1 MAYLLK
7 ALELGAKKR
16 GNNNNENNIGNT
28 TNIRVVNLPQMTEAN
43 FIRSQRITEGYEKK
57 YRELQRIN
65 QRLAQC
71 QNIIINRPKEIKENQ
86 ELINALSQKASMSN
100 RNQTDLNKLIA
111 ENIKLH
117 NDIQGCSLET
127 AGLLDKKKQRE
138 NELFFNKKWYDEE
151 QSLAAFN
158 MPNRKAA
165 TFRARHPYSMV
176 GGRPRTR
183 RPRRQ
188 TRKK

>member
-1 MAYLLK
+1 MADFLK
-7 ALELGAKKR
+7 ALARGAEKR

-57 YRELQRIN
+57 DRELQRIN

-117 NDIQGCSLET
+117 TDIKGCHLET
-127 AGLLDKKKQRE
+127 AGLLDKKKQLE
-138 NELFFNKKWYDEE
+138 TKLFYMEKWYDEE

-158 MPNRKAA
+158 IPNRKAA
-165 TFRARHPYSMV
+165 TFRAPQPTSMV
-176 GGRPRTR
+176 GGRTRTR